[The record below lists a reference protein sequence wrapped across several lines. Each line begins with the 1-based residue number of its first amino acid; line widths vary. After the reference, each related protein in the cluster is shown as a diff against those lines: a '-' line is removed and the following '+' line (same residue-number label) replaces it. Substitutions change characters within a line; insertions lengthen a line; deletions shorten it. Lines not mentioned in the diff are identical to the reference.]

1 MFLVVLLCVLVLVSV
16 LLFGWAWWMFSTK
29 TGENFDKILPPRP
42 PLTEKDVTRV
52 FSNQFTPSRHWLCV
66 YSQFKNEKHVLL
78 EWIHHYFQ
86 EGADHI
92 FLVDNESDDG
102 FDSSMIQHIP
112 HVTLFQTR
120 VRHRQSD
127 IARFIF
133 QHSIKER
140 YTWAIHLD
148 MDEFLYS
155 RRYPCLSDFLRVQS
169 VENPLRKALV
179 IPWKSFGSNGHKTQ
193 PPNVVDHF
201 LLRDTDFPQ
210 AENAN
215 LVKTLFQPRY
225 YTLQAHTVVAPS
237 NKKEWE
243 SFPHVLMEGLAEPF
257 RKNYRMWHLF
267 DEKTL
272 DLDSADLHLN
282 HYQIQSLDFWTRVKM
297 KRGDAEHSGW
307 DHIRNTDYLD
317 KRDKNLV
324 PDKELSMKKKR
335 KKPDLLLLFPP
346 SSSKPT
352 DEYKWWDAHY
362 RHKVN
367 KIYTVNTV
375 PPYEDVIQ
383 HYLLLTTNRVLVVCP
398 AHRESVP
405 QMDFVMSR
413 TLMTGRAVYPQAL
426 QGFPAPSPWIFAVDK
441 KQKTKY
447 TEIPYDEKIVVVS

>member
-1 MFLVVLLCVLVLVSV
+1 MS
-16 LLFGWAWWMFSTK
+16 LLFAWVWWRFSTK
-29 TGENFDKILPPRP
+29 TGENFDNIP

-52 FSNQFTPSRHWLCV
+52 FSNESTPSRHWLCV

-102 FDSSMIQHIP
+102 FEPSMIRHIP

-120 VRHRQSD
+120 IRHRQSD
-127 IARFIF
+127 MARFIF
-133 QHSIKER
+133 KHYVKDR
-140 YTWAIHLD
+140 YTWAINLD

-155 RRYPCLSDFLRVQS
+155 RRFPCLSDFLRVQS
-169 VENPLRKALV
+169 VENPLRKAWV

-193 PPNVVDHF
+193 PPNVVHHF
-201 LLRDTDFPQ
+201 FSRDTDFPQ

-243 SFPHVLMEGLAEPF
+243 SFPHVVMEGGKAPS
-257 RKNYRMWHLF
+257 RKHYRMWHLF

-297 KRGDAEHSGW
+297 KRGDADHSGW
-307 DHIRNTDYLD
+307 DHIRTFEYFD

-324 PDKELSMKKKR
+324 LDKELSMKKQW
-335 KKPDLLLLFPP
+335 KKPDLLLFFDPFGSTFASEL
-346 SSSKPT
+346 
-352 DEYKWWDAHY
+352 EWWEAHFQD
-362 RHKVN
+362 KVN
-367 KIYTVNTV
+367 KIYTVHTF
-375 PPYEDVIQ
+375 PPYDDVIQ
-383 HYLLLTTNRVLVVCP
+383 KYLLMTNRVLVVCP
-398 AHRESVP
+398 AHRESVL
-405 QMDFVMSR
+405 QFNFVLSR
-413 TLMTGRAVYPQAL
+413 TLLTGRSVYPQPL
-426 QGFPAPSPWIFAVDK
+426 KGFPTPSPWIFAIK
-441 KQKTKY
+441 NKTPKTKY
-447 TEIPYDEKIVVVS
+447 TQIPYDEKIVLS